1 MKPTPY
7 DPQTYRILDPG
18 RGSRR
23 LIFLGG
29 AALALS
35 TVGLAVDRAQ
45 FFHSYLTAIVFW
57 ITIALGGL
65 FFILLH
71 HLAGSVW
78 SVVIR
83 RIVENIMLL
92 LPFLGILF
100 IPVFFGVGDLYEWT
114 DKNIVAQDHILQW
127 KASYLN
133 VGFFIVRTIIYFLI
147 WTALS
152 YRLYRLSRQQDE
164 GQTEHF
170 HTRMR
175 KTSAPGM
182 ILFAFTITFAAFD
195 WLMSLD
201 AHWYSTIFGVYI
213 FTGTFLAILSFMVLY
228 LRGLQS
234 KGILGASVTVEHY
247 HDIGKL
253 LFAFTVFWAYI
264 SGSQYFLIWYGNI
277 PEETIWFLHRWKG
290 SWKIVSLGLVVSH
303 FTIPFFVLLFRSAKR
318 HPVALGSMA
327 GLILLMHWFDLYW
340 LVQPNLHTEGARF
353 SWMDLSTTIG
363 LGGLLLGW
371 LWHRLCQQP
380 LVPIK
385 DPRLHQSIEF
395 INA

>member
-147 WTALS
+147 WTALG

-385 DPRLHQSIEF
+385 DPRLQQSIEF

>member
-277 PEETIWFLHRWKG
+277 PEETIWFLHRWEG

>member
-1 MKPTPY
+1 MKPVPY
-7 DPQTYRILDPG
+7 DPQTYRILEPG
-18 RGSRR
+18 KGSRQ
-23 LIFLGG
+23 LIAVGVI
-29 AALALS
+29 ALAVS
-35 TVGLAVDRAQ
+35 CIGLALDRAQ

-57 ITIALGGL
+57 ITIGLGGL

-78 SVVIR
+78 SVVVR
-83 RIVENIMLL
+83 RIAENIMLL
-92 LPFLGILF
+92 LPLLGILF
-100 IPVFFGVGDLYEWT
+100 IPVFFGLGDLYEWT
-114 DKNIVAQDHILQW
+114 DKSLVTNDHILQW

-133 VGFFIVRTIIYFLI
+133 VGFFVVRTVVYFLI
-147 WTALS
+147 WTVLS
-152 YRLYRLSRQQDE
+152 YRLYHFSRQQDE
-164 GQTEHF
+164 QQTVHF

-175 KTSAPGM
+175 KISAPGM

-213 FTGTFLAILSFMVLY
+213 FTGTFLAILSFLVLY

-234 KGILGASVTVEHY
+234 KGILGTAITVEHY

-264 SGSQYFLIWYGNI
+264 AGSQYFLIWYGNI
-277 PEETIWFLHRWKG
+277 PEETIWFIHRWEG
-290 SWKIVSLGLVVSH
+290 SWKIVSLALVAFH
-303 FTIPFFVLLFRSAKR
+303 FTVPFFVLLFRSAKR
-318 HPVALGSMA
+318 HPLALGSMA
-327 GLILLMHWFDLYW
+327 ALILLMHWFDVYW
-340 LVQPNLHTEGARF
+340 LVQPNLHTEGASL
-353 SWMDLSTTIG
+353 SWMDLTITGG
-363 LGGLLLGW
+363 LGTLLLGW

-380 LVPIK
+380 LVPLK
-385 DPRLHQSIEF
+385 DHHLQQSIDF